1 MTLIEA
7 IQVDEFLSKTRTS
20 KRQDKIIDRLDRKI
34 TKLLEEIKPQILK
47 SDLYTIQNKYKKQ
60 VYDLLRFGIE
70 DAYYEGLEY
79 SDKALQQRQPITVKD
94 IQKIDQMTLQAENRF
109 WALVSRVDKI
119 KEFSFSFFI
128 SVITTMISDIITKS
142 VNTATLANVEPISP
156 DDFQDTV
163 QVMFKTREDE
173 KVCPICEPY
182 NNNVYSV
189 NDSSK
194 PEIPDDT
201 HPNCRCRYL
210 VYQNGGFVAG

>member
-1 MTLIEA
+1 LTLLDVLHVE
-7 IQVDEFLSKTRTS
+7 EYLSKTRTS
-20 KRQDKIIDRLDRKI
+20 RRADKIQDRLERKI
-34 TKLLEEIKPQILK
+34 TKLLEQIKDEVLK
-47 SDLYTIQNKYKKQ
+47 TDIYTIKQKYQKQ

-79 SDKALQQRQPITVKD
+79 SDKALGQRQPITVKD
-94 IQKIDQMTLQAENRF
+94 IEKINMMTQKAEDRF
-109 WALVSRVDKI
+109 WGAVMRIDRI
-119 KEFSFSFFI
+119 REFSFSFFI

-142 VNTATLANVEPISP
+142 VNTATLANAEPTGI
-156 DDFQDTV
+156 DDFQDVV

-201 HPNCRCRYL
+201 HHNCRCRYL
-210 VYQNGGFVAG
+210 VYQDGVEVAG